1 MNMTSSTNDRET
13 ALGETEVKS
22 SEVRSPFRMAV
33 DRFMNNKA
41 AVISLVVLIL
51 LVLMSLAAPLLTKW
65 DPTMSDLN
73 SSDLPPSS
81 EHWLGTNKTGQDYFA
96 RNLYGGRVIFLI
108 AIVDMIIIMGVGIV
122 LGGLAGYYGGWV
134 DSVIMRTVDVMMNF
148 PMLLL
153 IIILSAFFDTKSVW
167 VLIGIIALTG
177 WSGVT
182 RFVRG
187 IFLNLREQDYVLAA
201 KLSGCSVWRIIF
213 KHFLPNSMG
222 PIVVNA
228 TFLMATLIGLEAALS
243 LIGFGVPPS
252 TPSWGN
258 ILNSALDYFTLQ
270 NKPWAWLPPAGL
282 IFTTI
287 LCFNFVGDGLRDAFD
302 PSFEK

>member
-1 MNMTSSTNDRET
+1 MSLSTEPEHKIENDLANMTNKR
-13 ALGETEVKS
+13 KS
-22 SEVRSPFRMAV
+22 RTPFQMGL

-41 AVISLVVLIL
+41 AVVSTVVLVL

-65 DPTMSDLN
+65 DPSASDLTI
-73 SSDLPPSS
+73 SDLPPSS
-81 EHWLGTNKTGQDYFA
+81 EHWLGTNNTGQDLFA

-108 AIVDMIIIMGVGIV
+108 AFVDMIIIMGLGII
-122 LGGLAGYYGGWV
+122 LGGLAGYYGGKV
-134 DSVIMRTVDVMMNF
+134 DAIIMRFVDVMMNF

-153 IIILSAFFDTKSVW
+153 IIILSAFFSTDNVW
-167 VLIGIIALTG
+167 VLISIIAITG
-177 WSGVT
+177 WAGVT
-182 RFVRG
+182 RFIRG

-201 KLSGCSVWRIIF
+201 KISGSSVWRIIF

-243 LIGFGVPPS
+243 LIGFGVPPT

-258 ILNSALDYFTLQ
+258 ILNSALDYFTLK

-287 LCFNFVGDGLRDAFD
+287 LCFNFIGDGLRDAFD
-302 PSFEK
+302 PSFDK